1 MFCLTGLVFFFLPFF
16 AIKFYQ
22 IKKIPASN
30 LLIDKKFLWINFYQ
44 KNVKNP
50 NLITMDQEPKDNNDI
65 EAIEN
70 NIPDCENVMREDQS
84 ENQIIIQNDDD
95 EIQS

>member
-1 MFCLTGLVFFFLPFF
+1 
-16 AIKFYQ
+16 
-22 IKKIPASN
+22 
-30 LLIDKKFLWINFYQ
+30 
-44 KNVKNP
+44 
-50 NLITMDQEPKDNNDI
+50 MDQEPKDNNDI